1 MESIHMPD
9 NDGLLY
15 TRFLTSGDQNALEV
29 LFSKYRESLVL
40 FIYGFVQN
48 IDIAEELMMDTF
60 AVLVSGVARYKEK
73 DNALFKTWL
82 FAVAKNQAF
91 LHLRKQRI
99 WFVSLEKEFLDNMEA
114 DASTQPIAVLLKTE
128 RDAQLYRSLKAID
141 ANYRQALYLQ
151 YFEDMKPEQIS
162 RIIKKNIKQTYN
174 LLARGKEALRAIYAK
189 MGHSWDI

>member
-1 MESIHMPD
+1 
-9 NDGLLY
+9 
-15 TRFLTSGDQNALEV
+15 
-29 LFSKYRESLVL
+29 
-40 FIYGFVQN
+40 
-48 IDIAEELMMDTF
+48 
-60 AVLVSGVARYKEK
+60 
-73 DNALFKTWL
+73 
-82 FAVAKNQAF
+82 
-91 LHLRKQRI
+91 
-99 WFVSLEKEFLDNMEA
+99 MEA